1 MVGSPLA
8 AFTNSTER
16 LIARKS
22 YIDYCV
28 ILDID
33 KDGTDG
39 VKCHSPD
46 HPEYYNTVSLKIR
59 STKLVDEKSQDPN
72 AIQHVNALI
81 LQTFV
86 GNCFGEPYNP
96 RVGDLVAV
104 LFMYNEKPLVLGPIA
119 TIQQPP
125 VMRAPTSEDA
135 KYDYVNKWCQW
146 LKPKKDKNYDFFD
159 HPQGKMPICFKR
171 FHGPVTGSTGIG
183 RDEMTVWDCQK
194 GDADPTCSDCCNI
207 DSVPRSGEQWHKIY
221 STQTESEEAY
231 NSRMELHARCGS
243 YFRVESDN
251 TNEASSSS
259 SEYSEDIGHIR
270 LGNALTESDKR
281 FHLNVQGNRYGDSGV
296 GSFDLHTNHEEVQI
310 ASESTGVRFAAIRP
324 EDSQVTWAYELMNFP
339 TTSFIRCYKDGVIEI
354 NSLDGNSSITV
365 DGTANKVTVDG
376 TVNVELIASSEVTC
390 TTPLTHVTGNMQIDG
405 FCSHNGCTCDGQ
417 GGGVVAGGVEGGQ
430 TICGDILPDGE
441 LTLRGTTDETKGTV
455 KVDANLACTDNCQL
469 PSICGSDQPDGE
481 LDLAGTSDAS
491 KGCVNVNSDLK
502 CSSSVYGSDQP
513 DGELILKGTKDVSK
527 GCVKVDAD
535 LACTGGCQLPSVCG
549 SDQVDGELTLSG
561 TSDAS
566 KGCVTVDADLECTG
580 SLGDNL
586 KTLIEACCTEPT
598 GWLSAG
604 EDWTFASADSPT
616 FTFTISGDKSAKY
629 SPGMRIRIDQSGIKY
644 FIITSVSYSSP
655 DTTITVYG
663 GTDYTMTSA
672 TIESPCYSMLK
683 APVGFPLSPTK
694 WSVSL
699 VDSVDRYQNNPVKDT
714 VYNLGSLS
722 VTLPIGVWNVFFQVV
737 SVCAAAS
744 GAYTDIYSGLS
755 TSLSSFDNQSLRG
768 RTYLATN
775 GGGGISIGNITR
787 STILTLTSKTTYYVL
802 CMTDLE
808 NQSIIGFNGAADAS
822 TEVHAICAYL

>member
-33 KDGTDG
+33 KDGTDA

-46 HPEYYNTVSLKIR
+46 HPEYYNTVSIKIR
-59 STKLVDEKSQDPN
+59 STKKNSTNPN
-72 AIQHVNALI
+72 ILQHVNALI
-81 LQTFV
+81 LQRYL

-104 LFMYNEKPLVLGPIA
+104 LFMYNEKPLILGPIA
-119 TIQQPP
+119 SIQQPP

-135 KYDYVNKWCQW
+135 KYDHVNKWCQW

-259 SEYSEDIGHIR
+259 SEYSEEIGHIR

-339 TTSFIRCYKDGVIEI
+339 TTSFIRCYKDGIIEI

-405 FCSHNGCTCDGQ
+405 TCTHGSCSCSGTFATS
-417 GGGVVAGGVEGGQ
+417 AGTSGGQ
-430 TICGDILPDGE
+430 TLCGGTGVDEE
-441 LTLRGTTDETKGTV
+441 LTLKGT
-455 KVDANLACTDNCQL
+455 
-469 PSICGSDQPDGE
+469 S
-481 LDLAGTSDAS
+481 
-491 KGCVNVNSDLK
+491 
-502 CSSSVYGSDQP
+502 
-513 DGELILKGTKDVSK
+513 DVSK
-527 GCVKVDAD
+527 GTVNVDAD
-535 LACTGGCQLPSVCG
+535 LACTGSCQLPNICG

-604 EDWTFASADSPT
+604 ENWTFASADSPT

-683 APVGFPLSPTK
+683 APVGFPLDPTK
-694 WSVSL
+694 WTVTVTDSTQRSKTTDISDSTWYNIDAAAQISVPIGIWNVSYMVYGSSSVTATPAWHSVRVCLSSSSNSCSDNLSL
-699 VDSVDRYQNNPVKDT
+699 QEHLVLTDLHNNI
-714 VYNLGSLS
+714 LS
-722 VTLPIGVWNVFFQVV
+722 VATIKVV
-737 SVCAAAS
+737 TTA
-744 GAYTDIYSGLS
+744 
-755 TSLSSFDNQSLRG
+755 
-768 RTYLATN
+768 
-775 GGGGISIGNITR
+775 
-787 STILTLTSKTTYYVL
+787 KTTYYVNIQ
-802 CMTDLE
+802 CY
-808 NQSIIGFNGAADAS
+808 AS
-822 TEVHAICAYL
+822 TAITLLRYYNDLYPMVIKAECAYL

>member
-8 AFTNSTER
+8 AFTNSVER

-22 YIDYCV
+22 YVDYCT
-28 ILDID
+28 ILEVD

-59 STKLVDEKSQDPN
+59 STKLVHEESQDPN

-86 GNCFGEPYNP
+86 GNCFGEPYIP

-104 LFMYNEKPLVLGPIA
+104 LFMYNEKPLVLGPVA

-135 KYDYVNKWCQW
+135 KYDHVNKWCQW
-146 LKPKKDKNYDFFD
+146 LRPEKDKNYDYFN
-159 HPQGKMPICFKR
+159 HPQGKKPICFKR

-194 GDADPTCSDCCNI
+194 GDADPTCSECSNI
-207 DSVPRSGEQWHKIY
+207 DSVPRSGEQWNKIY

-243 YFRVESDN
+243 YFRIESDN
-251 TNEASSSS
+251 TNESGGSS
-259 SEYSEDIGHIR
+259 SEYSENIGHIR
-270 LGNALTESDKR
+270 LGNALTEADKR
-281 FHLNVQGNRYGDSGV
+281 FHFNVQGNRYGSNGV

-310 ASESTGVRFAAIRP
+310 ASESTGVRFAGIRP
-324 EDSQVTWAYELMNFP
+324 EDSQVDWAYEFMNFP
-339 TTSFIRCYKDGVIEI
+339 TTSFIRCYKNGIIEI
-354 NSLDGNSSITV
+354 NSLDGDSSITV
-365 DGTANKVTVDG
+365 DGTSNKVTVDG
-376 TVNVELIASSEVTC
+376 TINVELKASSEVTC
-390 TTPLTHVTGNMQIDG
+390 TTPLTHVTGDMQIDG
-405 FCSHNGCTCDGQ
+405 TCTHGSCSCTGTFASL
-417 GGGVVAGGVEGGQ
+417 GGTSGGQ
-430 TICGDILPDGE
+430 TICGGTGVDEE
-441 LTLRGTTDETKGTV
+441 LTLCGTSDVSKGCV
-455 KVDANLACTDNCQL
+455 NVDADLECTGNSQL
-469 PSICGSDQPDGE
+469 PSICGS
-481 LDLAGTSDAS
+481 S
-491 KGCVNVNSDLK
+491 
-502 CSSSVYGSDQP
+502 
-513 DGELILKGTKDVSK
+513 
-527 GCVKVDAD
+527 
-535 LACTGGCQLPSVCG
+535 
-549 SDQVDGELTLSG
+549 QVDGELTLSG
-561 TSDAS
+561 TSDVS
-566 KGCVTVDADLECTG
+566 KGCVTVDSDLECTG
-580 SLGDNL
+580 ALGDNL
-586 KTLIEACCTEPT
+586 KTLIESCYTEPT
-598 GWLSAG
+598 DWLSAG
-604 EDWTFASADSPT
+604 ENWTFASADSPT

-663 GTDYTMTSA
+663 GTDYTLADA
-672 TIESPCYSMLK
+672 TINSPCYSMLK
-683 APVGFPLSPTK
+683 SPTGFPLSPAK

-722 VTLPIGVWNVFFQVV
+722 VTLPIGVWNVFFQVA
-737 SVCAAAS
+737 SVCAATS

-755 TSLSSFDNQSLRG
+755 SSLSSFDNQSLRG
-768 RTYLATN
+768 RTYLGTN
-775 GGGGISIGNITR
+775 SGGAGISIGNITR

-808 NQSIIGFNGAADAS
+808 NQSIIGFNGASDAT
-822 TEVHAICAYL
+822 TEIQAVCAYL